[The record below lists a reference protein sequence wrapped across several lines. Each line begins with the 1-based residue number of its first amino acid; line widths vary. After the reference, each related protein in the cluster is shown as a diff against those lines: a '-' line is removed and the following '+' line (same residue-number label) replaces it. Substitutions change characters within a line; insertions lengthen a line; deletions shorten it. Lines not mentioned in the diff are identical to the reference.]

1 MKIFNTRAPLRLKGL
16 VLRVVYIYIWCRG
29 PFVYIKERVSSF
41 RYKGT
46 VCETN
51 LCTAFMTMTCNV
63 LNYSQLSMILFIDIY
78 LYRNAIRRLTFYIA
92 CKNIWQKKQKKRKGK
107 ISYSQHFSKVINHE
121 GGGKGRGGKGAA
133 VKSTYVSNA

>member
-1 MKIFNTRAPLRLKGL
+1 MVFLHSVWIKVKEMKIFNTRAPLRLKGL

-63 LNYSQLSMILFIDIY
+63 LNYSQSSMIL
-78 LYRNAIRRLTFYIA
+78 L
-92 CKNIWQKKQKKRKGK
+92 
-107 ISYSQHFSKVINHE
+107 
-121 GGGKGRGGKGAA
+121 
-133 VKSTYVSNA
+133 STYIYIEMQYDVRLFISLVKT